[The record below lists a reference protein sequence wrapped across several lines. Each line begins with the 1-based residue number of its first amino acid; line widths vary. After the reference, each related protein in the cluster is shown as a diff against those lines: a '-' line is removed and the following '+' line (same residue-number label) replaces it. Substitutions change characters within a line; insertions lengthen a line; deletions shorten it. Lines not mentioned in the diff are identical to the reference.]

1 MFANLRIGVRLS
13 LAFALLIIFLIAV
26 GATGWWGAQRLKG
39 DLNTVTGTVATNV
52 DKINSI
58 MLHVG
63 RMRADFNLAYG
74 LPSQAAQASAQ
85 IAQIDKQIQ
94 PFYPDL
100 EKNLISPEARASL
113 RESQAT
119 YDTFYHAEQQY
130 LQLLLAAAKNPKTEN
145 QAISTANDFFNTQ
158 VSPVERHLYT
168 VNHELRSHA
177 ASTLEA
183 KRKAGEADAEMVSTV
198 TVVIAVLAIIA
209 SILIAWGLSRSITR
223 PLLEAVNVSERV
235 AEGDLS
241 VQVEVRG
248 KDETGRLMSAM
259 QAMVQNL
266 TQIIGEVRGAA
277 DNLSSASEEVSATS
291 QSLSQAASEQ
301 AASVEETSATLEQAA
316 ASIKQNAENAR
327 ITDDIAT
334 GAAREAQRGGEAVS
348 QTLQAMKDIAERIG
362 IVDDIAYQTNMLALN
377 AAIEAA
383 RAGEHGK
390 GFAVVAA
397 EVRKLA
403 ERSQV
408 AAQEIGS
415 LASGSLK
422 VAENAGQALEAL
434 VPAIAKTSDLVQE
447 INAASSEQA
456 AGIDQIN
463 VAVGQLNQV
472 TQQNASASEELA
484 ATAEEMSGQ
493 AGQLQELMARFRLGN
508 EAQRQGRK
516 STKGAATE
524 HSVAHMPKGTPSMAA
539 SEEFVRF

>member
-1 MFANLRIGVRLS
+1 MFANLRIGTRLS
-13 LAFALLIIFLIAV
+13 LAFALLIIFLMVV
-26 GATGWWGAQRLKG
+26 GGIGWWGAQRLKA
-39 DLNTVTGTVATNV
+39 DLETVTGTVATNV

-63 RMRADFNLAYG
+63 RMKADFNLAYG
-74 LPSQAAQASAQ
+74 LPAQAAQASAQ
-85 IAQIDKQIQ
+85 IAQIDRQIR
-94 PFYPDL
+94 PYYPYL
-100 EKNLISPEARASL
+100 EKSLISPEARTDL

-119 YDTFYHAEQQY
+119 YDTFYRAEQRY
-130 LQLLLAAAKNPKTEN
+130 LQLLRAAAQDPKTET
-145 QAISTANDFFNTQ
+145 QAIDAANNFFNSQ
-158 VSPVERHLYT
+158 VIPAERHLYA
-168 VNHELRSHA
+168 VNHSLRSAA

-183 KRKAGEADAEMVSTV
+183 KRKQGAADAKMVSTV

-223 PLLEAVNVSERV
+223 PLLEAVRVSERV

-241 VQVEVRG
+241 VQVEARS

-266 TQIIGEVRGAA
+266 TQIIGDVRAAA

-327 ITDDIAT
+327 VTDDIAT
-334 GAAREAQRGGEAVS
+334 SAAKEAQRGGEAVS

-422 VAENAGQALEAL
+422 VAENAGQALEAV

-447 INAASSEQA
+447 INAASNEQA

-516 STKGAATE
+516 SAKAPASE
-524 HSVAHMPKGTPSMAA
+524 HGVAHLPKGTSSMAA